1 MGRKFSVKHF
11 DETSTT
17 DQVIEGISLEGK
29 LAVVT
34 GASSG
39 LGVETCRVLAAAGAT
54 VMMVARSE
62 EKLQTAMQDLLREQP
77 GAQLHTQCMDLADL
91 DSVRSAA
98 TDILLCHSDIQL
110 LINNAGVMACPL
122 SRTVQGFEM
131 QFGTNHL
138 GHFLFTGLLASALME
153 GAPGRV
159 VNLSSAGHKFSNVNF
174 SDPSY
179 QHREYDKW
187 QAYGESKTANVLFT
201 VGLDGRTRERGV
213 RAFAVHP
220 GVIMTNLGRHMDE
233 ADYASLSVKSS
244 SGEPLV
250 FKSVQQGAAATVWA
264 ATSPALSG
272 RGGIYLENC
281 QIAHAASGSGSTGV
295 ESYAVDADAAERLWQ
310 LSEELVGQSFSFA
323 TTAKP

>member
-1 MGRKFSVKHF
+1 MNRF
-11 DETSTT
+11 DKTATA
-17 DQVIEGISLEGK
+17 DQVIEGISLEGQ

-39 LGVETCRVLAAAGAT
+39 LGVETCRVLAAAGAE
-54 VMMVARSE
+54 VIMVARSE
-62 EKLQTAMQDLLREQP
+62 EGLEAAAETIRRDQP
-77 GAQLHTQCMDLADL
+77 GAQLHLQLMDLADL
-91 DSVRSAA
+91 ESVHSA
-98 TDILLCHSDIQL
+98 TTEILLYHSEIQL

-122 SRTVQGFEM
+122 SRTAQGFEM

-138 GHFLFTGLLASALME
+138 GHFLFTGLLGPALME

-159 VNLSSAGHKFSNVNF
+159 INLSSAGHKFGKFNF

-179 QHREYDKW
+179 EKREYDKW

-201 VGLDGRTRERGV
+201 VGLDARTRERGV

-220 GVIMTNLGRHMDE
+220 GVIMTNLSRHLEE
-233 ADYASLSVKSS
+233 ADFEALNARNPA
-244 SGEPLV
+244 PLE
-250 FKSVQQGAAATVWA
+250 FKTVQQGAATTVWA

-281 QIAHAASGSGSTGV
+281 QIAHAASGAGNSGL
-295 ESYAVDADAAERLWQ
+295 ESYAVDPAAAERLWT
-310 LSEELVGQSFSFA
+310 LSEDLVGQSFSFD
-323 TTAKP
+323 

>member
-1 MGRKFSVKHF
+1 MKHF
-11 DETSTT
+11 DATSTT
-17 DQVIEGISLEGK
+17 EQVMEGVSLEGK

-54 VMMVARSE
+54 VMMVARNE
-62 EKLQTAMQDLLREQP
+62 EKLQAAVQEIQQGQP
-77 GAQLHTQCMDLADL
+77 GAELHTQCMDLADL
-91 DSVRSAA
+91 DSVRNAT
-98 TDILLCHSDIQL
+98 TDILLYHAQIHL

-122 SRTVQGFEM
+122 LRTAQGFEM

-138 GHFLFTGLLASALME
+138 GHFLFTGLLAPALME

-159 VNLSSAGHKFSNVNF
+159 VNLSSAGHKFSNFNF
-174 SDPSY
+174 GDPDY
-179 QHREYDKW
+179 HQREYDKW
-187 QAYGESKTANVLFT
+187 QAYGESKTANVLFS

-220 GVIMTNLGRHMDE
+220 GVIATNLSRHLEE
-233 ADYASLSVKSS
+233 ADLVALSNINPSK
-244 SGEPLV
+244 EPLV
-250 FKSVQQGAAATVWA
+250 YKNLQQGAATTVWA

-281 QIAHAASGSGSTGV
+281 QIAHAAAGSGNTGV
-295 ESYAVDADAAERLWQ
+295 ESYAVDVAAAERLWA
-310 LSEELVGQSFSFA
+310 LSEELVGQSFSFD
-323 TTAKP
+323 